1 MAKNEDKTMKK
12 ISWGVLSAAKI
23 GVEKVIP
30 AMQKGKYSTITA
42 IASRSVEK
50 AQSAA
55 RRLTIPKAY
64 GAYEELLAD
73 REIDA
78 IYNPL
83 PNHLHVEWTIKALEA
98 GKHVLCEKPIG
109 MNLQEAVQLQQAAQ
123 EFPKLKLMEAFMY
136 RHHPQWAAVK
146 ELLKNGNIGQLKSIH
161 AVFTYYNV
169 DPANIRNQADIGGGG
184 LLDIG
189 CYCISASRFLFNSE
203 PIRVCGTLE
212 YDPQMKID
220 RLASGVLEFE
230 KGTATFTCSTQMAD
244 YQHVCLFGA
253 SGRMEIPK
261 PFTPSPGQSCK
272 IIKHSGAETDEI
284 TIAACDQYTRQGD
297 LFSQAILN
305 DTSVPTPFEDA
316 VANMRVID
324 AILASHQK
332 RAWVEI

>member
-1 MAKNEDKTMKK
+1 MKK
-12 ISWGVLSAAKI
+12 ISWGVLSTAKI

-30 AMQKGKYSTITA
+30 AMQKGKYSTVTA
-42 IASRSVEK
+42 IASRSAEK

-64 GAYEELLAD
+64 GSYEELLAD

-109 MNLQEAVQLQQAAQ
+109 VNLQEALQLQRAAQ
-123 EFPKLKLMEAFMY
+123 KHPKLKLMEAFMY

-146 ELLKNGNIGQLKSIH
+146 ELLKNGNIGELKSIH

-189 CYCISASRFLFNSE
+189 CYCISSSRFLFNSE

-212 YDPQMKID
+212 YDPRMKID

-230 KGTATFTCSTQMAD
+230 RGSATFTCSTQLAD
-244 YQHVCLFGA
+244 HQRVSLFGTL
-253 SGRMEIPK
+253 GKMEIAK
-261 PFTPSPGQSCK
+261 PFTPQPAESCK
-272 IIKHSGAETDEI
+272 IIQQTGSEVDEI

-305 DTSVPTPFEDA
+305 ETNVPTPFEDA

-332 RAWVEI
+332 RVWVET